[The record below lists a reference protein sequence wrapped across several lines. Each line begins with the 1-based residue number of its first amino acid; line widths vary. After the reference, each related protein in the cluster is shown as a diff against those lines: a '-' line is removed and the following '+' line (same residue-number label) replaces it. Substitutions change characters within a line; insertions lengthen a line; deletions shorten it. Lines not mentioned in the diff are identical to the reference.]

1 MFRFIKVFIVMYVF
15 SLAFI
20 ITVADVSVLPNTARS
35 IAIIVA
41 ISTLLWCWLKKPSRA
56 S

>member
-1 MFRFIKVFIVMYVF
+1 MFRYIKVFIVMYVG

-20 ITVADVSVLPNTARS
+20 VTVTNGNVLEDTVGP

-41 ISTLLWCWLKKPSRA
+41 VSTLFWCWLKKPSCA
-56 S
+56 N

>member
-1 MFRFIKVFIVMYVF
+1 MLRFIKVFIVMYVF

-20 ITVADVSVLPNTARS
+20 ITVTNGNVLEGTAGP

-41 ISTLLWCWLKKPSRA
+41 VSALFWCWLKKPSCA
-56 S
+56 N

>member
-20 ITVADVSVLPNTARS
+20 VTVGGSNILSGTAGP
-35 IAIIVA
+35 IAQVTVVCA
-41 ISTLLWCWLKKPSRA
+41 ILWCWLKKPSRA

>member
-1 MFRFIKVFIVMYVF
+1 MIRYIKTFIVIYIF

-20 ITVADVSVLPNTARS
+20 ITVADVSVLPNTAKP
-35 IAIIVA
+35 IAIISAV
-41 ISTLLWCWLKKPSRA
+41 SSFLWCWLKKPSRA